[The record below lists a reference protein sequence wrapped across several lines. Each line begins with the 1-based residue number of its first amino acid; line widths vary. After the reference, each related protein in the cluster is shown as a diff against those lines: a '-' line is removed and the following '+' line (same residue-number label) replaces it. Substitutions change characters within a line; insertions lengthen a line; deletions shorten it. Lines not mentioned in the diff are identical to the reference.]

1 MEKASAKAKSSVIL
15 ALDLEEDKP
24 TRILSRSLQILEATY
39 PYLCAL
45 KLNRQTVLP
54 LGLFQGAK
62 KIVDKAHDF
71 GLPVIMDAKI
81 NDIGSTNRAIAE
93 YYYEAGFDAV
103 IASPFVGWEEGL
115 QPVFETA
122 HKLRK
127 GVIVLVY
134 MSHKGA
140 SEGYGQIVQNLKT
153 GKLEPQYKI
162 FAQKALEW
170 EADGAVVGATY
181 PEKIREIYKILGNKV
196 PIYSPGVGAQGG
208 DVAAA
213 VKAGAR
219 YLIVGRTI
227 VQAKEPAEAARG
239 LRNKAQKKEIDI
251 DYSKRVYS
259 SRPLVHSSFFSMSL
273 TDDLIAALRLGYMLA
288 LTSSSKPSK

>member
-1 MEKASAKAKSSVIL
+1 MEDASAKAKSSIIL

-24 TRILSRSLQILEATY
+24 SRILSRSLQILEVTH

-45 KLNRQTVLP
+45 KLNRQAVLP

-62 KIVDKAHDF
+62 KIVDKAHDY
-71 GLPVIMDAKI
+71 GLPAIMDAKI
-81 NDIGSTNRAIAE
+81 NDVGNTNRVIAE
-93 YYYEAGFDAV
+93 YYYKAGFDAV

-115 QPVFETA
+115 QPVFGTA
-122 HKLRK
+122 HRLRR

-134 MSHKGA
+134 MSHKGS
-140 SEGYGQIVQNLKT
+140 SEGYGQYVRNPKT

-162 FAQKALEW
+162 FAEKAVEW
-170 EADGAVVGATY
+170 GADGAVVGATY
-181 PEKIREIYKILGNKV
+181 PEKIRETYKILGNAV

-227 VQAKEPAEAARG
+227 VLAKAPAEAAKR
-239 LRNKAQKKEIDI
+239 LRDAAQK
-251 DYSKRVYS
+251 
-259 SRPLVHSSFFSMSL
+259 SR
-273 TDDLIAALRLGYMLA
+273 
-288 LTSSSKPSK
+288 

>member
-1 MEKASAKAKSSVIL
+1 MSFKQSMEDASTKTKSNIVL

-24 TRILSRSLQILEATY
+24 NRLLSHSLRLLEETHLY
-39 PYLCAL
+39 SCAL
-45 KLNRQTVLP
+45 KLNRQIVLP

-62 KIVDKAHDF
+62 KIVDKAHDY

-81 NDIGSTNRAIAE
+81 NDIGNTNRLIAE
-93 YYYEAGFDAV
+93 YYFKAGFDAV
-103 IASPFVGWEEGL
+103 IASPFIGWEEGL
-115 QPVFETA
+115 QPVFNRA
-122 HKLRK
+122 HRLQK

-134 MSHKGA
+134 MSHKGSA
-140 SEGYGQIVQNLKT
+140 EGYGQLVQNPKT

-162 FAQKALEW
+162 FAQKAVEW

-181 PEKIREIYKILGNKV
+181 PEKIRETNKILGDKV

-219 YLIVGRTI
+219 YLIIGRGI
-227 VQAKEPAEAARG
+227 VQAEAPADAAKR
-239 LRNKAQKKEIDI
+239 LRDMAKK
-251 DYSKRVYS
+251 
-259 SRPLVHSSFFSMSL
+259 SR
-273 TDDLIAALRLGYMLA
+273 
-288 LTSSSKPSK
+288 